1 MTVDQI
7 PIGKFSVLTRISP
20 KALRYYDRKG
30 LLVPEAKNSIT
41 GYRYYTAA
49 QLEKGVKIRT
59 LTLLG
64 FSLDDVAVILKSLD
78 AGDTEAY
85 KTVLN
90 KQLSQTRAEI
100 SRLERIESLLKNP
113 DEMIKMTLTE
123 PVVKEIP
130 QLHIICKT
138 QRGSISEL
146 MEKLIGDLVGV
157 VYHPDNQRNL
167 VKMTGPLM
175 ALYHEEEPDI
185 NDMFVVVA
193 VPVTGKISVT
203 DPDIEIR
210 NLPAVSVLSLVHK
223 GPYESIGIAYQKL
236 MEYANAQ
243 GIELTGPFRELY
255 LNNPQETTPEN
266 IMTEIQAPIK

>member
-7 PIGKFSVLTRISP
+7 PIGKFSVLTRIFP
-20 KALRYYDRKG
+20 KALRYYDGKG

-185 NDMFVVVA
+185 NDMFVIVA

-203 DPDIEIR
+203 NPDIEIR

>member
-20 KALRYYDRKG
+20 KALRYYDSKG
-30 LLVPEAKNSIT
+30 LLVPEAKDSIT

-64 FSLDDVAVILKSLD
+64 FSLDDVSVILKSLET
-78 AGDTEAY
+78 GDREAFQE
-85 KTVLN
+85 VL
-90 KQLSQTRAEI
+90 KRQLSSTRREI
-100 SRLERIESLLKNP
+100 VRLERIESLLRNP
-113 DEMIKMTLTE
+113 DEMIKTTLTE
-123 PVVKEIP
+123 PVVKELPLTRVIS
-130 QLHIICKT
+130 KT
-138 QRGSISEL
+138 QRGSVGEL
-146 MEKLIGDLVGV
+146 TGKLIGDIVGV

-175 ALYHEEEPDI
+175 SLYHEENPKLD
-185 NDMFVVVA
+185 DMIVSVA

-203 DPDIEIR
+203 DPDVEIL
-210 NLPAVSVLSLVHK
+210 NLPAVKVLSLVHK
-223 GPYESIGIAYQKL
+223 GPYESIGLAYQQL
-236 MEYANAQ
+236 MEYASAQ
-243 GIELTGPFRELY
+243 GIELTGPLRELY

>member
-20 KALRYYDRKG
+20 KALRYYDGKG
-30 LLVPEAKNSIT
+30 LLVPEAKDSIT

-64 FSLDDVAVILKSLD
+64 FSLDDVSVILKSLET
-78 AGDTEAY
+78 GDREAFQE
-85 KTVLN
+85 VL
-90 KQLSQTRAEI
+90 KRQLSSTRREI
-100 SRLERIESLLKNP
+100 VRLERIESLLRNP

-123 PVVKEIP
+123 PVVKELPLTRVIS
-130 QLHIICKT
+130 KT
-138 QRGSISEL
+138 QRGSVGEL
-146 MEKLIGDLVGV
+146 TGKLIGDIVGV

-175 ALYHEEEPDI
+175 SLYHEENPKLD
-185 NDMFVVVA
+185 DMIVSVA

-203 DPDIEIR
+203 DPDVEIL
-210 NLPAVSVLSLVHK
+210 NLPAVKVLSLVHK
-223 GPYESIGIAYQKL
+223 GPYESIGLAYQQL
-236 MEYANAQ
+236 MEYASAQ
-243 GIELTGPFRELY
+243 GIELTGPLRELY

>member
-20 KALRYYDRKG
+20 KALRYYDGKG
-30 LLVPEAKNSIT
+30 LLVPEAKDSIT

-64 FSLDDVAVILKSLD
+64 FSLDDVSVILKSLET
-78 AGDTEAY
+78 GDREAFQE
-85 KTVLN
+85 VL
-90 KQLSQTRAEI
+90 KRQLSSTRREI
-100 SRLERIESLLKNP
+100 VRLERIESLLINP

-123 PVVKEIP
+123 PVVKELPLTRVIS
-130 QLHIICKT
+130 KT
-138 QRGSISEL
+138 QRGSVGEL
-146 MEKLIGDLVGV
+146 TGKLIGDIVGV

-175 ALYHEEEPDI
+175 SLYHEENPKLD
-185 NDMFVVVA
+185 DMIVSVA

-203 DPDIEIR
+203 DPDVEIL
-210 NLPAVSVLSLVHK
+210 NLPAVKVLSLVHK
-223 GPYESIGIAYQKL
+223 GPYESIGLAYQQL
-236 MEYANAQ
+236 MEYASAQ
-243 GIELTGPFRELY
+243 GIELTGPLRELY